1 MRKFFTLALCLAAV
15 CSVSAQKQNVDKA
28 QKLVGKDSQTARTLI
43 KQAMENP
50 ETQKDARTYFV
61 AGKIEFADVDDAF
74 KRTMINPND
83 PSVDPVA
90 TGKSLLDG
98 YAYFLEALPLDSL
111 PDAKGKIKPRFS
123 KDILSEIAGHHN
135 DFYSAGANFFN
146 KKKFYP
152 EAYQAFLIYADMPDM
167 KLLGKMAPQS
177 PDTIR
182 ATAYFNAGLA
192 AYSGNSVEESAK
204 AFHRASQLGYNA
216 PEAYVYEIGCWQSI
230 AQSDSTQTESAYQ
243 HIADIAKAGYE
254 KFGLK
259 NVFFINNLI
268 NTMVTK
274 GDFAGALGLVENE
287 IAKNPDTAMLY
298 GLEGF
303 IYDRKGDNDK
313 SEAAYRKAISC
324 SKPDAETL
332 ALASK
337 KFYRAGNDKWN
348 AIEGTGPE
356 ANAARQNIKT
366 NYWEKALDLAKQAKS
381 LNPKDHTLDR
391 IIESLEYNLTT
402 YF

>member
-15 CSVSAQKQNVDKA
+15 CSVSAQKQTVDKA
-28 QKLVGKDSQTARTLI
+28 QKLVGKDSQTARTMI

-61 AGKIEFADVDDAF
+61 AGKIEFADFNEAF

-90 TGKSLLDG
+90 TGKNLLDG
-98 YAYFLEALPLDSL
+98 FQYFLEALPLDSL
-111 PDAKGKIKPRFS
+111 PNEKGQVKPKFS
-123 KDILSEIAGHHN
+123 KDIQSEIAGHHN
-135 DFYSAGANFFN
+135 DFYTAGANFFN
-146 KKKFYP
+146 KKKYYP

-167 KLLGKMAPQS
+167 KNLGKMAPQA
-177 PDTIR
+177 PDSIR

-192 AYSGNSVEESAK
+192 AYSGNSVEESAN
-204 AFHRASQLGYNA
+204 AFRRAREMGYNT
-216 PEAYVYEIGCWQSI
+216 PDAYVYEIACWQAI
-230 AQSDSTQTESAYQ
+230 AQSDSTQTENSGR
-243 HIADIAKAGYE
+243 HIAEIAKAGYS
-254 KFGLK
+254 KFGLQ
-259 NVFFINNLI
+259 NPFFINNLV
-268 NTMVTK
+268 NAMVSN
-274 GDFAGALGLVENE
+274 GDFTGAIGMVENE
-287 IAKNPDTAMLY
+287 IAKNPDTSMLY

-313 SEAAYRKAISC
+313 SEAAYRKAIGC
-324 SKPDAETL
+324 TKPDPETL
-332 ALASK
+332 GLASK
-337 KFYRAGNDKWN
+337 KFYRIGNDKWN

-356 ANAARQNIKT
+356 ANAARQNVKT
-366 NYWEKALDLAKQAKS
+366 NYWEKALDLAKQAKA